1 MLESPGKLIKT
12 TKAKAPSRPTKSELL
27 VVELG
32 HVCVLQDSSVILR
45 DSEDWES
52 LHQRNHMPC
61 SWETEIAAMWPEQA
75 QGNQTHSTES
85 VQSSATK
92 ARTYLQGGIQVLTA
106 SFHLIPQYH
115 HLPPPYSTWA
125 QSVLKNYQLKE

>member
-12 TKAKAPSRPTKSELL
+12 TNAKAPSRPNESELL
-27 VVELG
+27 VVEPG

-45 DSEDWES
+45 DSEDWEP
-52 LHQRNHMPC
+52 LPC
-61 SWETEIAAMWPEQA
+61 SWEIEIAAMWPKQA

-85 VQSSATK
+85 VQSFATSAWTS
-92 ARTYLQGGIQVLTA
+92 LQGGIQGLTA

-125 QSVLKNYQLKE
+125 